1 MDDIENAVKRPDHG
15 QGFAQASWLLASD
28 VDSEGFIFQK
38 FNKLSARN
46 ILYLQCEVL
55 ALEEK
60 LEKFDRLVDGSTDT
74 SLQES
79 TRKWEKLDE
88 PSRDGLHR
96 IRRYNEKS
104 ITVAVGLISIAL
116 AAALLIGA
124 IVGFSYVSRWSAKV
138 GMICAFTIAFALCVG
153 LTTNAKRGEI
163 FAGTAA
169 YAAVLVVFVSS
180 GDLSGNQ
187 CCQPQ

>member
-1 MDDIENAVKRPDHG
+1 MDDIENAVKMPDHG

-28 VDSEGFIFQK
+28 VDSEGFIFRK

-79 TRKWEKLDE
+79 ARKWEKLVAQCNASE
-88 PSRDGLHR
+88 PRAV
-96 IRRYNEKS
+96 EMMT
-104 ITVAVGLISIAL
+104 TVRELRMKLREYREIL
-116 AAALLIGA
+116 PQPPYY
-124 IVGFSYVSRWSAKV
+124 FAK
-138 GMICAFTIAFALCVG
+138 T
-153 LTTNAKRGEI
+153 
-163 FAGTAA
+163 
-169 YAAVLVVFVSS
+169 
-180 GDLSGNQ
+180 
-187 CCQPQ
+187 